1 MPDPSPGGNALFK
14 IGEADFTSFI
24 VVPSY
29 IVNSH
34 DIYEEYADGNRKF
47 RRKVIRK
54 RITGKFSM
62 KFSDKYSYSQVLSKF
77 KSAQDREGAITATVY
92 VVNTLEVKTSKF
104 FIEFEAADIFPLLG
118 VKETD
123 ALEVTIE
130 EQ

>member
-1 MPDPSPGGNALFK
+1 MPSPGAHELFK

-24 VVPSY
+24 MVPSY

-47 RRKVIRK
+47 RRKVIRQ

-62 KFSDKYSYSQVLSKF
+62 KFADKSSFLQTISKF
-77 KSAQDREGAITATVY
+77 KSAKDREGAITATVY
-92 VVNTLEVKTSKF
+92 VVNTNEVKTSKF
-104 FIEFEAADIFPLLG
+104 FIEFEAADILPFLG